1 MIAILYGTNDCSKCK
16 IAKKYLTEHHVEVVE
31 IKVDED
37 QSMADEMIQKSG
49 QMSVPVID
57 IDGNIIIGFSPM
69 RLDKLI
75 GA

>member
-1 MIAILYGTNDCSKCK
+1 MTAILYGTNDCSKCK
-16 IAKKYLTEHHVEVVE
+16 TAKKYLTEHHVDVVE

-57 IDGNIIIGFSPM
+57 IDGNIVVGFSPM

-75 GA
+75 SA